1 MESAFVKLRLEADA
15 GGSFT
20 AKDAELGELGNRKS
34 FSALSAFS
42 AVTIRPMSQQRALIL
57 VLIVWAAIYLPRLGS
72 LEIKSEEGRRIL
84 PAVTMLETGN
94 YIVPQVGSEPYLRK
108 PPLVNWLVAGSFKL
122 FGVRNEWAARLP
134 SVLCVL
140 AVGLAFV
147 LIARRSLGPNGS
159 VVAGLMWLT
168 NFGLLEKGRMIE
180 IEALY
185 VSLTALAF
193 ICWLSC
199 WRDKPWCAWITAG
212 IFLGLG
218 LLAKGPLH
226 LLFFY
231 PVVLAVLWQAG
242 ELKRL
247 WSWPHFVGV
256 MLMLG
261 IFAAWAIPCLQ
272 QVQAGHATTVWAK
285 QFSGRVSGDDFKL
298 GDWLMNIP
306 RGLAYLLPWMAL
318 LPFARFGLLEDKA
331 DQKLCRALSLGVAIP
346 FLVVNLLPGALPR
359 YTMPLLAPAIWLLAI
374 FIREHA
380 LVWPKP
386 LRKVITWTVVATTIA
401 LLIYTLAIIP
411 VLQGRAKVR
420 PIALQLETAIPP
432 HEKLYAVDPDYQ
444 PFLFYLR
451 RPIVYVSEVR
461 DLPTE
466 ARYLLVQPADEK
478 EALKRAESI
487 LRIKDYRG
495 RRVILLR
502 VRANSPGAD

>member
-1 MESAFVKLRLEADA
+1 M
-15 GGSFT
+15 
-20 AKDAELGELGNRKS
+20 
-34 FSALSAFS
+34 
-42 AVTIRPMSQQRALIL
+42 
-57 VLIVWAAIYLPRLGS
+57 WAAIYLPRLGS

-94 YIVPQVGSEPYLRK
+94 YIVPQVGSDPYLRK

-122 FGVRNEWAARLP
+122 FGVHNEWTARLP

-140 AVGLAFV
+140 AVALAFV
-147 LIARRSLGPNGS
+147 SIAHRSLGPNG
-159 VVAGLMWLT
+159 AIAAALIWLT
-168 NFGLLEKGRMIE
+168 NFGLLEKGRLIE

-193 ICWLSC
+193 ICWLSWWKDRP
-199 WRDKPWCAWITAG
+199 WRAWITAG

-231 PVVLAVLWQAG
+231 SVVCAVLWQAG
-242 ELKRL
+242 EVKRL
-247 WSWPHFVGV
+247 WSWPHFLGFI
-256 MLMLG
+256 LMLG

-272 QVQAGHATTVWAK
+272 QVQAGHAATVWTK
-285 QFSGRVSGDDFKL
+285 QFSGRVSGDGFKF

-306 RGLAYLLPWMAL
+306 RGVAYLLPWAAL
-318 LPFARFGLLEDKA
+318 LPFARFTLLENEA
-331 DQKLCRALSLGVAIP
+331 DRKFCRALSLGVAIP

-359 YTMPLLAPAIWLLAI
+359 YTMPLLPPAIWLLAI

-380 LVWPKP
+380 LLWPKP
-386 LRKVITWTVVATTIA
+386 LRKAITWTVAVITGAM
-401 LLIYTLAIIP
+401 LIYALAIIP
-411 VLQGRAKVR
+411 VLQGRAKIR
-420 PIALQLETAIPP
+420 PLARQLETAIPP
-432 HEKLYAVDPDYQ
+432 NEKLYAVDPEYQ

-451 RPIVYVSEVR
+451 RPIVYLSEVAE
-461 DLPTE
+461 LPPE

-478 EALKRAESI
+478 AALARAEPI
-487 LRIKDYRG
+487 LPFEDYRG

-502 VRANSPGAD
+502 VRPKPPRAD

>member
-1 MESAFVKLRLEADA
+1 
-15 GGSFT
+15 
-20 AKDAELGELGNRKS
+20 
-34 FSALSAFS
+34 
-42 AVTIRPMSQQRALIL
+42 MSQTRALIL
-57 VLIVWAAIYLPRLGS
+57 IVIVWAAIYLPRLGS

-140 AVGLAFV
+140 AVGLAFAV
-147 LIARRSLGPNGS
+147 IARRSLGPNGS

-199 WRDKPWCAWITAG
+199 WKERPWCAWITAG

-226 LLFFY
+226 LIFFY
-231 PVVLAVLWQAG
+231 AVVFAVLWQAG
-242 ELKRL
+242 ALQRL
-247 WSWPHFVGV
+247 WSLPHLFGIV
-256 MLMLG
+256 LMLG

-272 QVQAGHATTVWAK
+272 QVQAGHAASVWTK
-285 QFSGRVSGDDFKL
+285 QVSGRVSGDGFKF

-306 RGLAYLLPWMAL
+306 RGVAYLLPWVTL
-318 LPFARFGLLEDKA
+318 LPLARFALLEDK
-331 DQKLCRALSLGVAIP
+331 KERNFCRALSLGVAVP
-346 FLVVNLLPGALPR
+346 FVIVNLLPGALPR

-380 LVWPKP
+380 LLWPKP
-386 LRKVITWTVVATTIA
+386 LRKAITWTVAVITVAM
-401 LLIYTLAIIP
+401 LIYALAIIP
-411 VLQGRAKVR
+411 ALQGRAKVR
-420 PIALQLETAIPP
+420 PLARQLETAIPP
-432 HEKLYAVDPDYQ
+432 NETLYAVDPEYQ

-451 RPIVYVSEVR
+451 RPIIYLSEVAE
-461 DLPTE
+461 LPPD
-466 ARYLLVQPADEK
+466 ARYFLVQPSDEK
-478 EALKRAESI
+478 AAQARAEPI

-502 VRANSPGAD
+502 MRANPARAD

>member
-1 MESAFVKLRLEADA
+1 
-15 GGSFT
+15 
-20 AKDAELGELGNRKS
+20 
-34 FSALSAFS
+34 
-42 AVTIRPMSQQRALIL
+42 MSQTRALIL
-57 VLIVWAAIYLPRLGS
+57 IVIVWAAIYLPRLGS

-108 PPLVNWLVAGSFKL
+108 PPLVNWLVAGSFQL

-147 LIARRSLGPNGS
+147 LVARRSLGPNGS

-199 WRDKPWCAWITAG
+199 WKERPWCAWITAG

-226 LLFFY
+226 LIFFY
-231 PVVLAVLWQAG
+231 AVVLAVLWQAG
-242 ELKRL
+242 ALQRL
-247 WSWPHFVGV
+247 WSLPHLVGIV
-256 MLMLG
+256 LMLG

-272 QVQAGHATTVWAK
+272 QVQAGHAASVWTK
-285 QFSGRVSGDDFKL
+285 QFSGRVSGDGFKF

-306 RGLAYLLPWMAL
+306 RGVAYLLPWVTL
-318 LPFARFGLLEDKA
+318 LSLARFALLEDKEER
-331 DQKLCRALSLGVAIP
+331 KFCRALSLGVAVP
-346 FLVVNLLPGALPR
+346 FVIVNLLPGALPR

-380 LVWPKP
+380 LLWPKP
-386 LRKVITWTVVATTIA
+386 LRKAITWTVAVITGAM
-401 LLIYTLAIIP
+401 LIYALAIIP
-411 VLQGRAKVR
+411 ALQGRAKVR
-420 PIALQLETAIPP
+420 PLARQLETAIPP
-432 HEKLYAVDPDYQ
+432 NETLYAVDPEYQ

-451 RPIVYVSEVR
+451 RPIIYLSEVAE
-461 DLPTE
+461 LPPD
-466 ARYLLVQPADEK
+466 ARYFLVQPSDEK
-478 EALKRAESI
+478 AAQARAEPI

-495 RRVILLR
+495 RRIILLR
-502 VRANSPGAD
+502 VRANPARAD